1 MCLRTLALCCLI
13 QVSVCTASET
23 VVFKKRPSQPGDSSQ
38 QTIQC
43 DLDLK
48 MSIRQAGQVVQAQEQ
63 GIQRKQLRE
72 LTILSVGESAPT
84 KARVAYR
91 KSSVAL
97 RTTDQPAQL
106 ADQPVTGKTYLV
118 IRDGDRLTVTYADG
132 EPPSD
137 EELAIVMQNM
147 ESFGL
152 PNPIANF
159 FGQRTMK
166 VNETI
171 KLPSKVARELLGFPD
186 TVRNIT
192 EFHLRLRET
201 RDVQGVQCAVF
212 DIKLLADN
220 GESDSLKMD
229 LTGTLVLEV
238 ETCRT
243 VGVTL
248 SGPVG
253 AMEVHGPP
261 SGQFEVASEGN
272 IKVAVRANYGAS
284 RR

>member
-13 QVSVCTASET
+13 QVSVCAASET
-23 VVFKKRPSQPGDSSQ
+23 VVFKKRASQPGDSSR

-48 MSIRQAGQVVQAQEQ
+48 MSIRQAGQIVQSQDQ
-63 GIQRKQLRE
+63 GIERKQLRE
-72 LTILSVGESAPT
+72 LTILSVGQDAPT
-84 KARVAYR
+84 KAQVKYSQ
-91 KSSVAL
+91 SSVAL
-97 RTTDQPAQL
+97 RTTDQPAQV

-118 IRDGDRLTVTYADG
+118 TRNGERLTVTYADG
-132 EPPSD
+132 QKPSD
-137 EELAIVMQNM
+137 EELAIVVHNM

-152 PNPIANF
+152 PNPIARF
-159 FGQRTMK
+159 FSNRTMK
-166 VNETI
+166 VDETI
-171 KLPSKVARELLGFPD
+171 KLPTDVARELLGFPD

-192 EFHLRLRET
+192 EFHLRLKET
-201 RDVQGVQCAVF
+201 RQVQGARCAVF
-212 DIKLLADN
+212 EIKLLADN
-220 GESDSLKMD
+220 GQSDSLKMD
-229 LTGTLVLEV
+229 LTGTMVLEID
-238 ETCRT
+238 TCRT

-253 AMEVHGPP
+253 ALEVHGPP

-272 IKVAVRANYGAS
+272 IKVAVRADYGTL

>member
-1 MCLRTLALCCLI
+1 MCLRTLALCCLV
-13 QVSVCTASET
+13 QVSVCTASDT
-23 VVFKKRPSQPGDSSQ
+23 VVFKKRTSQPGDSSR

-48 MSIRQAGQVVQAQEQ
+48 MSIRQSGQVVQAQDQ
-63 GIQRKQLRE
+63 GIERKQLRE
-72 LTILSVGESAPT
+72 LTILSVGQNVPT
-84 KARVAYR
+84 KAHVKYR
-91 KSSVAL
+91 QSSVAL
-97 RTTDQPAQL
+97 RTTDQPAQT

-118 IRDGDRLTVTYADG
+118 VRNGEDLTVTYADG
-132 EPPSD
+132 GQPSD
-137 EELAIVMQNM
+137 EEMAIVMQNM

-152 PNPIANF
+152 PNPIAHF
-159 FGQRTMK
+159 FSKRTMK

-171 KLPSKVARELLGFPD
+171 KLPTNVARELLGFPD

-201 RDVQGVQCAVF
+201 RQVQGVDCAVF

-220 GESDSLKMD
+220 GEADSLKMD
-229 LTGTLVLEV
+229 LTGSMVLEID
-238 ETCRT
+238 TCRT

-253 AMEVHGPP
+253 ALEVHGPP
-261 SGQFEVASEGN
+261 TGQFEVASEGN
-272 IKVAVRANYGAS
+272 IKVAVRADYTQ